1 MFPHAVSWYKV
12 IWRPDAFSLW
22 VASAWAQGYFT
33 TLERTHPLPLMPPN
47 TEGCHKHSA
56 LWHHLCYSI
65 YSFHGL
71 ILNSAVLFKPVWG
84 DRVKQQAEAHLL

>member
-1 MFPHAVSWYKV
+1 
-12 IWRPDAFSLW
+12 
-22 VASAWAQGYFT
+22 
-33 TLERTHPLPLMPPN
+33 MPPN

-56 LWHHLCYSI
+56 LWQHLCYSI

-71 ILNSAVLFKPVWG
+71 IFNSAVLFKPVWG